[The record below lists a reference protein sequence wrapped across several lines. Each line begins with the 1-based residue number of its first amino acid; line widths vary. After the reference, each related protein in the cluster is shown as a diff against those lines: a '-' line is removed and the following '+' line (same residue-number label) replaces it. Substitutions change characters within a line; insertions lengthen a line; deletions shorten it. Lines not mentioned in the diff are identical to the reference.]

1 MNRKIVSVICVT
13 LALITATLWATSR
26 AGSTNRQLNRMNL
39 PKEAGIDSGTNLTTD
54 ELVEESAVIA
64 TGRCIETHSSWVGRN
79 LFTFATISV
88 TETLKGQPGQ
98 TVTVAI
104 PGGVDMNRQYPVAM
118 RFPGAPEFYPQ
129 EVVFLFLK
137 PATTVPGFV
146 VTGVSQ
152 GKFSIVDD
160 DQGHKIVSSGS
171 VKVLRGLGSKREGG
185 AKHPLRLEE
194 FKEKVKRQIDLQ

>member
-26 AGSTNRQLNRMNL
+26 AGSTNRQLNKMNL
-39 PKEAGIDSGTNLTTD
+39 QKEMGIDSGTNLTTD
-54 ELVEESAVIA
+54 ELVEQSAVIA
-64 TGRCIETHSSWVGRN
+64 TGRCIETHSSWVGRT
-79 LFTFATISV
+79 LFTFATIAV

-104 PGGVDMNRQYPVAM
+104 PGGVDMNRQYPVEM

-129 EVVFLFLK
+129 EEVFLFLN
-137 PATTVPGFV
+137 PATTVPGFA
-146 VTGVSQ
+146 VTGLAQ

-160 DQGHKIVSSGS
+160 DEGHKIVSSGS
-171 VKVLRGLGSKREGG
+171 VKVRRGLGSNAAGG
-185 AKHPLRLEE
+185 TKHRLRLEE
-194 FKEKVKRQIDLQ
+194 FKEKVKHKIGL